1 MDTIKLL
8 TKPKK
13 LKFVPKII
21 LTHKKVPEKL
31 SNLRTMLWVI
41 VLASLPS
48 AQKPWLHRQLTEV
61 EGQLAGV
68 GVVEQVLDSDR
79 SDSVEH
85 HACLPL
91 LLHGAGEER
100 PTEERRHRRRQREP
114 GADSGG
120 VLRAKRP
127 PPPPRGSGGGV

>member
-1 MDTIKLL
+1 
-8 TKPKK
+8 
-13 LKFVPKII
+13 
-21 LTHKKVPEKL
+21 
-31 SNLRTMLWVI
+31 MLWAI
-41 VLASLPS
+41 VLAILPS
-48 AQKPWLHRQLTEV
+48 TQKPWARRELTEV

-100 PTEERRHRRRQREP
+100 PTKRGPIDDVNGREP
-114 GADSGG
+114 GADLGG

-127 PPPPRGSGGGV
+127 PPEAPEGGSKMRES